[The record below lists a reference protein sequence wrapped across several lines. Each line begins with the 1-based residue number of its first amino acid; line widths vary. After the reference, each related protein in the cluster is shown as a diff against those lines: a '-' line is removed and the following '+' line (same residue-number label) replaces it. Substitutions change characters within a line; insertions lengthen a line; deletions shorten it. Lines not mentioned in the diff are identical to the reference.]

1 MKSAPLAENLH
12 REPHR
17 FDFFQAVRVLERIA
31 AEQSATMRRH
41 PVGEDYAPRQEAVR
55 FRVVPSQ
62 NFPAGEIVEIR
73 SGPPQESAAEPKP
86 PEMVVAFLGLTGP
99 NGVLPRHYTSLLIER
114 VRAKD
119 YSLRDF
125 LDLFHHRLVSL
136 FYRAWEK
143 YRFPFAYERLA
154 REKLSPLPLG
164 EGPGVRAAPTQARS
178 RAGVRTAKEDLFTDC
193 LYCLLG
199 FGTNQLRG
207 RLNFDDEALLY
218 YAGFFAHYPRNA
230 VSLEG
235 MLADYFELAVGL
247 RQFQGQWLYLSRDD
261 QSALPS
267 AELPEGLNCQLGRN
281 VIVGER
287 VWDIEGKFRTRIG
300 PLGFDDFRR
309 FMPDGDALLPLGQMI
324 RTYAG
329 PQFDFDVQPVL
340 KAAEVPWCQ
349 LGGESASPA
358 RLGWNTWIRCEEFAN
373 DVDDA
378 VFCANV

>member
-1 MKSAPLAENLH
+1 MKNMPLAENLL

-31 AEQSATMRRH
+31 AEQAASGRRH

-62 NFPAGEIVEIR
+62 NFPAGEIVEIQPGA
-73 SGPPQESAAEPKP
+73 SKENAPDSTP

-119 YSLRDF
+119 HSLRDF

-143 YRFPFAYERLA
+143 YRFPIAYERLA
-154 REKLSPLPLG
+154 RAEQLSPLSPG
-164 EGPGVRAAPTQARS
+164 ERPGVRA
-178 RAGVRTAKEDLFTDC
+178 AKEDLFTDC

-199 FGTNQLRG
+199 FGTNKLRG

-235 MLADYFELAVGL
+235 MLADYFELAVGV
-247 RQFQGQWLYLSRDD
+247 RQFLGQWLYLSRDD

-287 VWDIEGKFRTRIG
+287 VWDIEGKFRVRVG
-300 PLGFDDFRR
+300 PLGIDDFRR
-309 FMPDGDALLPLGQMI
+309 FMPDGDALSPLGQMI
-324 RTYAG
+324 RSYAG
-329 PQFDFDVQPVL
+329 PQFEFDVQPVL
-340 KAAEVPWCQ
+340 KAAEVPWCR
-349 LGGESASPA
+349 LGGEGASPA
-358 RLGWNTWIRCEEFAN
+358 RLGWNTWIRCNEFEEDA
-373 DVDDA
+373 DDA
-378 VFCANV
+378 VFGANV